1 MLNTSEEATRLI
13 GELQNAWIDGLRRY
27 DYSWLETHLADD
39 FLFSAQP
46 FPAMRLGKRDFI
58 EMDKKIKNP
67 QIRFVSLQAEPLAG
81 LILSRTVADVKEEFT
96 ADLGPGMPSTAELQ
110 RAVSGQH
117 LVYASAWRRNGA
129 IWQCFDHHLVSVIAP
144 TP

>member
-1 MLNTSEEATRLI
+1 MLSPAEATRLVT
-13 GELQNAWIDGLRRY
+13 ELQGAWIDGLRRY
-27 DYSWLETHLADD
+27 DYSWLETHLAED

-46 FPAMRLGKRDFI
+46 FPTMRLGKRQFI
-58 EMDKKIKNP
+58 DMDKQIKNP
-67 QIRFVSLQAEPLAG
+67 QVRFVSIQAEPLAG
-81 LILSRTVADVKEEFT
+81 LILSRTVADVKEEFH

-117 LVYASAWRRNGA
+117 LVYASAWRYNKT
-129 IWQCFDHHLVSVIAP
+129 IWQCFDHHLVSVVAP

>member
-1 MLNTSEEATRLI
+1 MHLNTSEATQLI

-27 DYSWLETHLADD
+27 DYAWLETHLADD

-46 FPAMRLGKRDFI
+46 FPTMCLGKRDFI

-67 QIRFVSLQAEPLAG
+67 QVRFLSLQAESVAG

-117 LVYASAWRRNGA
+117 LVYASGWRHNGS
-129 IWQCFDHHLVSVIAP
+129 IWQCFDHHLVSVISP
-144 TP
+144 DR

>member
-1 MLNTSEEATRLI
+1 LNTSDATRLI

-46 FPAMRLGKRDFI
+46 FPTMRLGKRDFI

-81 LILSRTVADVKEEFT
+81 LILSRTIADVTEEFT

-110 RAVSGQH
+110 QAVSGQH
-117 LVYASAWRRNGA
+117 LVYASAWRRKGA
-129 IWQCFDHHLVSVIAP
+129 IWQCFDHHLVSVVSP
-144 TP
+144 NP